1 MEEDNDKGKKAGPGK
16 SEFAK
21 LIEVMESN
29 NKSTDKIEIDG
40 RNTRRH
46 LLEMKNM
53 QKVMNDFQARTVFGF
68 ENFETNSF
76 EQARL
81 VA

>member
-1 MEEDNDKGKKAGPGK
+1 MEEDNNGKKAGPGK

-29 NKSTDKIEIDG
+29 NKSTAKIEIDG

-46 LLEMKNM
+46 LLEMKNL
-53 QKVMNDFQARTVFGF
+53 QKVILLIFIHW
-68 ENFETNSF
+68 
-76 EQARL
+76 
-81 VA
+81 